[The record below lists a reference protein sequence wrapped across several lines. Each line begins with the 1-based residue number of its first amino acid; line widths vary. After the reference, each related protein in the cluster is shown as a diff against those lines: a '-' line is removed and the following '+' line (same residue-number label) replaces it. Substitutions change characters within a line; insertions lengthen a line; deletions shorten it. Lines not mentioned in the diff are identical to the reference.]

1 MKTLTILFLLISV
14 SSYSQIN
21 TKFIERIVNRPI
33 ISHDSLLQKANKVA
47 YAIRMQYD
55 LTGDYQIKDD
65 GWYASVVTYL
75 GDTPSVEAAI
85 IEDKIAFSTAVR
97 IFIYNDYDPVTDTNL
112 VLLYTFQ

>member
-1 MKTLTILFLLISV
+1 MKTLLLLLLSV
-14 SSYSQIN
+14 SSFAQIN
-21 TKFIERIVNRPI
+21 TKFIERTINRPI

-65 GWYASVVTYL
+65 GWYASVVTYI

-85 IEDKIAFSTAVR
+85 IEDKIAFANAGYV
-97 IFIYNDYDPVTDTNL
+97 FIYNNYDQVTDTNL
-112 VLLYTFQ
+112 VMLYTFQ

>member
-1 MKTLTILFLLISV
+1 MRIIILLLISL
-14 SSYSQIN
+14 SSFAQIN
-21 TKFIERIVNRPI
+21 TKFIERVINKPLVAN
-33 ISHDSLLQKANKVA
+33 DSLLQKANKAA

-85 IEDKIAFSTAVR
+85 ISDKIAFSNASTV
-97 IFIYNDYDPVTDTNL
+97 FIYNDYDHMTDTNL
-112 VLLYTFQ
+112 VMVYTFQ

>member
-1 MKTLTILFLLISV
+1 MRLTILFLLISLG
-14 SSYSQIN
+14 SFAQIN
-21 TKFIERIVNRPI
+21 TKFIECTVNRPI
-33 ISHDSLLQKANKVA
+33 VSHDSLLQKANKVA

-85 IEDKIAFSTAVR
+85 IEDKIAFVNAGYV
-97 IFIYNDYDPVTDTNL
+97 FIYNNYDQVTGTNL
-112 VLLYTFQ
+112 VMLYTFQ